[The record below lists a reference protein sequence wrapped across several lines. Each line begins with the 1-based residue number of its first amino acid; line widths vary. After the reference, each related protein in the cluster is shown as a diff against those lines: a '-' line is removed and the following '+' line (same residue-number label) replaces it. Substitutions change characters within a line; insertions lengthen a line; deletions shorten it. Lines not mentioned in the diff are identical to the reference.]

1 MESIIRRNIE
11 EILKTLPKTNR
22 FGEKITLVAATKTR
36 TVEEINE
43 AISAGITDIG
53 ENKAQEFRDK
63 FPLVLPCRYHFFGR
77 LQKNKVKY
85 LIGKTCLIQS
95 VDSFDLAEE
104 ISSQSEKKKVVTD
117 ILLEVNL
124 GEEQKGGVPFQEVVS
139 VYENV
144 KKLPFV
150 RVRGLMTVL
159 PETDDE
165 QTLKEKCLQTRKL
178 YDIIKKGDEN
188 ITVLS
193 MGMSADYALA
203 IENGSNMVRIG
214 TRIFGKRNYGEEK

>member
-1 MESIIRRNIE
+1 MIKENVLNL
-11 EILKTLPKTNR
+11 LKSLPKTNP

-36 TVEEINE
+36 TPNEINE

-85 LIGKTCLIQS
+85 LIGKACLIQS
-95 VDSFDLAEE
+95 VDSVDLARE
-104 ISSQSEKKKVVTD
+104 ISRQSELKGVTAD

-124 GEEQKGGVPFQEVVS
+124 GEEQKGG
-139 VYENV
+139 
-144 KKLPFV
+144 LPFNEV
-150 RVRGLMTVL
+150 IAAYNEIRSLAFLRVCGLMTVL
-159 PETDDE
+159 PETDE
-165 QTLKEKCLQTRKL
+165 KKTLSEKCLQTRKL
-178 YDIIKKGDEN
+178 YDIMKNEDN
-188 ITVLS
+188 NFTVLS
-193 MGMSADYALA
+193 MGMSADYQIA

-214 TRIFGKRNYGEEK
+214 TKIFGKRDYGEAK